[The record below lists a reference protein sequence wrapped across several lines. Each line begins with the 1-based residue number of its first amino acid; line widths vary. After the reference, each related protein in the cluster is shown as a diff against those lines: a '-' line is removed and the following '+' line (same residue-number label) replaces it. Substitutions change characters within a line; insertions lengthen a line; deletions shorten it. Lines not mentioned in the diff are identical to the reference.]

1 MELDATVTDDPGLER
16 VTLHLDG
23 TLPAGS
29 AEIHLAFDGTLNDQ
43 LVGFY
48 RSTFDLDGATT
59 ALAVTQ
65 FESTHAR
72 RAFPCF
78 DEPDMK
84 ATFAITLVVDS
95 GLLAVSNAAEVDRAG
110 TDDGRVRIRFA
121 DTMPMSTYLV
131 AFVVGPL
138 EATEVHLVAGTA
150 GPIPLRIVHP
160 PGSAHLCSF
169 ALEVADAGL
178 RFLER
183 YYDLPYP
190 GDKVDLVAVPDFA
203 FGAMENL
210 GCITF
215 REVLLLVDP
224 ERATQQELQRVAD
237 VINHE
242 LAHMWFGDLVTMG
255 WWNGIWLNE
264 AFATFMEV
272 AATDSFRPEW
282 DCWTSFGLARAEAF
296 DTDALHATRPIEF
309 PVHSPADAEAMFD
322 VLTYEKGASVVRM
335 LEQYLGAEPF
345 RAGISEYLRRH
356 AYANT
361 ETTDLWD
368 ALEEAT
374 GEPVRRIMD
383 AWIFRGGHPRV
394 VVTPTEDGVRLAQER
409 ASYDRPD
416 STDSTDS
423 TDHPDD
429 NDGAATWPVPMVVT
443 ARVDDR
449 LQHHRVLLEDPVD
462 LALGGRPTAVQANTG
477 GSGFYR
483 TVLPVT
489 TTASLAVGE
498 DTSPLERFV
507 LVDDA
512 WAALLAG
519 RSTLADVESVLRLA
533 AWRETDPSVWRR
545 LAGAARGLRR
555 LLGHHTP
562 SLGHRARDLARDM
575 ADGPLANL
583 EVLLGTL
590 TETDRDRWEDLRG
603 VLVSLLG
610 TVGQDASTRLLAR
623 ELFLAGAGTGPSAD
637 AALEAAA
644 LDVVAATGDADD
656 HAAIE
661 ARWRSSATPQEEIR
675 YLYALADT
683 PVPELFDRTL
693 VLARTEVRSQ
703 NAPYL
708 LRRALAHPD
717 LADRAWDDVSG
728 HWDELVERFP
738 SSSLPRML
746 EGVRSVTDPTLAGRI
761 AAFLGQH
768 PLPGGELVVAQ
779 HIERMHVT
787 AAVAARLRSG
797 EAGEPG

>member
-1 MELDATVTDDPGLER
+1 MPTADPYRLPRTVLPVRYDLELTPDLEAASFRGTVTISVEVVEPVGTITLNALDLDIGAVRVRGGGVELDATVTDDPGLER

-23 TLPAGS
+23 TLPAGA

-48 RSTFDLDGATT
+48 RSTFELDGATT

-160 PGSAHLCSF
+160 PGSAHLCAF

-237 VINHE
+237 VVNHE

-296 DTDALHATRPIEF
+296 DTDTLHATRPIEF

-368 ALEEAT
+368 ALEETT

-409 ASYDRPD
+409 SSYDR
-416 STDSTDS
+416 TDSTDTPDRPDTTDS
-423 TDHPDD
+423 T
-429 NDGAATWPVPMVVT
+429 DGAATWPVPMVVT

-512 WAALLAG
+512 WAASAGRPVDPGRRGVGPAAGGLAG
-519 RSTLADVESVLRLA
+519 DGSV
-533 AWRETDPSVWRR
+533 
-545 LAGAARGLRR
+545 G
-555 LLGHHTP
+555 
-562 SLGHRARDLARDM
+562 
-575 ADGPLANL
+575 
-583 EVLLGTL
+583 
-590 TETDRDRWEDLRG
+590 
-603 VLVSLLG
+603 
-610 TVGQDASTRLLAR
+610 
-623 ELFLAGAGTGPSAD
+623 
-637 AALEAAA
+637 
-644 LDVVAATGDADD
+644 VAATGRSGPGAPS
-656 HAAIE
+656 AA
-661 ARWRSSATPQEEIR
+661 R
-675 YLYALADT
+675 
-683 PVPELFDRTL
+683 
-693 VLARTEVRSQ
+693 
-703 NAPYL
+703 
-708 LRRALAHPD
+708 
-717 LADRAWDDVSG
+717 
-728 HWDELVERFP
+728 
-738 SSSLPRML
+738 PR
-746 EGVRSVTDPTLAGRI
+746 
-761 AAFLGQH
+761 H
-768 PLPGGELVVAQ
+768 PLPGPPGPRPGPGHGRRPARQPGGPARHPHRDRPRPVGGPPGRAGLAVGHGRPGRLHPVAGTGAVPRRCRHRAQRRRGAGGRRPGRGGRHRRRRRPRRHRGPLAELGHPPGGDPVPVRAGR
-779 HIERMHVT
+779 HSGAGAVRPDPRAGPDRGPLPER
-787 AAVAARLRSG
+787 ALPPAPR
-797 EAGEPG
+797 PGPPGPG